1 MLASSSWDKTV
12 KLWDVFEGKGNVE
25 TLTHTHDVL
34 TVVYRPDG
42 KQLACSTLDGHI
54 HFWDPIEAVEM
65 ASIDGR
71 RDIMGGRLMGDRRTA
86 ANSSAGKS
94 FSSLSYSADGC
105 FLLAGGSSKYICMYD
120 VSEQVMISVCPS
132 FFSTKC
138 VSLKL
143 AAKMDPAHLVGFS
156 SLPCM
161 MKLTVLTF

>member
-42 KQLACSTLDGHI
+42 KQIACSTLDGHI
-54 HFWDPIEAVEM
+54 HFWDPIEAIES

-71 RDIMGGRLMGDRRTA
+71 RDITGGRLMGDRRTA

-94 FSSLSYSADGC
+94 FSSLSYSADGS
-105 FLLAGGSSKYICMYD
+105 FILAGGSSKYICMY
-120 VSEQVMISVCPS
+120 VVAEQVELPSSQFQFYSYFWFICQNSVCG
-132 FFSTKC
+132 
-138 VSLKL
+138 SLML
-143 AAKMDPAHLVGFS
+143 L
-156 SLPCM
+156 
-161 MKLTVLTF
+161 MKGCILL